1 MRRNLIKQR
10 LLNGETVI
18 GTMIQEMRVPSI
30 AQIMKVV
37 GFDFFMIDMEHG
49 SYSLETAADIL
60 RVGRM
65 LDMCPLVRV
74 HSPEY
79 HLITGPLDHGA
90 MGIML
95 PRIETRAHVEKLVE
109 SMKYPPQGKRGCSS
123 DAPHSEYVFPPLTEF
138 LQTNNED
145 TLVITQIERQVAV
158 ERIDD
163 LLSVPGVDVALIGPE
178 DLSVSYG
185 VPAETSH
192 PSVVAAIDRVIE
204 SARRHHVVSGIH
216 MGGIEPLKGWME
228 KGMRMIMYSSD
239 LGFLMEGGAA
249 GLGQLRAAVKVPA

>member
-1 MRRNLIKQR
+1 MRRNLVKQR

-18 GTMIQEMRVPSI
+18 GTMIQEMTEPSI

-49 SYSLETAADIL
+49 SYSLESAAGIL

-74 HSPEY
+74 RSPEY
-79 HLITGPLDHGA
+79 HLIAGPLDHGA

-95 PRIETRAHVEKLVE
+95 PRIESRAHVEKLVE
-109 SMKYPPQGKRGCSS
+109 SAKYPPQGKRGCSS

-145 TLVITQIERQVAV
+145 TLLIAQIERQVAV
-158 ERIDD
+158 EHIDD
-163 LLSVPGVDVALIGPE
+163 ILSVPGVDVALIGPE
-178 DLSVSYG
+178 DISVSYG
-185 VPAETSH
+185 VPGETSH

-204 SARRHHVVSGIH
+204 STKRHHIVAGIH
-216 MGGIEPLKGWME
+216 MGGIASLKGWME
-228 KGMRMIMYSSD
+228 KGMRMIMWNSD
-239 LGFLMEGGAA
+239 LGFLMEGSAP
-249 GLGQLRAAVKVPA
+249 GLAELRAAVKVAA